1 MSMKTVLIINKDLPR
16 KKIIRDIAKEAKKIC
31 GYNRDNILKR
41 CMLGIIDFKDDK
53 FYGML
58 RKIIK
63 QELPVVQE
71 IMIMKN
77 DKFEKYV
84 NL

>member
-1 MSMKTVLIINKDLPR
+1 MKTVMIINKDLPR
-16 KKIIRDIAKEAKKIC
+16 KEIIKDIAKEAKEIC
-31 GYNRDNILKR
+31 GYNRDNVLKR
-41 CMLGIIDFKDDK
+41 CMLGIIDFKEDK

-63 QELPVVQE
+63 QELPSIQE

-77 DKFEKYV
+77 DTFEKYM